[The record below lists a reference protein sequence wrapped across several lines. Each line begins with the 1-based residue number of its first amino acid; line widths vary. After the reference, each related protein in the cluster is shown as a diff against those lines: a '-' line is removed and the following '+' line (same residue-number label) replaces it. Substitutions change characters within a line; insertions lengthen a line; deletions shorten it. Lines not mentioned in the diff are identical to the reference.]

1 MQIGE
6 MLSFPCLIR
15 SKCLKTLETV
25 KQDEIWNNGLGLEVS
40 LTTSALFYC
49 HSKMGSNIISF
60 TQNLFIQI
68 IWFQQAASVLL

>member
-25 KQDEIWNNGLGLEVS
+25 KQDEIWNNG
-40 LTTSALFYC
+40 
-49 HSKMGSNIISF
+49 
-60 TQNLFIQI
+60 
-68 IWFQQAASVLL
+68 